1 MLKNPN
7 PAPYYSRYTRVYY
20 EHPNGGRIIAGTI
33 MEETSSGCLVSG
45 HGEAGFANVPA
56 SCLFGTRESAEAALA
71 DAGKARQKAYE
82 RNIRSVADLVCFVCA
97 QCGESW
103 SKTDRPAFDAF
114 RAKASELLN
123 VVLTDPETRASPE
136 KP

>member
-7 PAPYYSRYTRVYY
+7 PAPYYPRYSRVYY
-20 EHPNGGRIIAGTI
+20 EHPDGGRIIAGTV

-56 SCLFGTRESAEAALA
+56 SCLFGTRESAEDALA
-71 DAGKARQKAYE
+71 AAGKARQKAYE
-82 RNIRSVADLVCFVCA
+82 SNIRSAADLVCFVCD
-97 QCGESW
+97 QYGESW
-103 SKTDRPAFDAF
+103 SRTDKPAFEAF
-114 RAKASELLN
+114 KTKASELLD
-123 VVLTDPETRASPE
+123 VVLTDPETRTGTE